1 MENMGMKK
9 SQLKQIIKEELI
21 NELFG
26 SKNKAKAQEQIADA
40 LKIYFQIAFET
51 GLESN
56 GSYDD
61 FEEEFWKRERQ
72 SIINEIASTKV
83 NIG

>member
-1 MENMGMKK
+1 MKK
-9 SQLKQIIKEELI
+9 SQLKKIIKEEI
-21 NELFG
+21 VNELFG
-26 SKNKAKAQEQIADA
+26 SENKAKAQEQMVDA

-51 GLESN
+51 GLESL

-72 SIINEIASTKV
+72 SIINKLSSI
-83 NIG
+83 

>member
-1 MENMGMKK
+1 MKK
-9 SQLKQIIKEELI
+9 SELRKLIREEI
-21 NELFG
+21 TNELFG
-26 SKNKAKAQEQIADA
+26 GGNKAKAQEQIVDA

-61 FEEEFWKRERQ
+61 FEEEFWMIERQ
-72 SIINEIASTKV
+72 SIIDEISKTKV

>member
-1 MENMGMKK
+1 MKK
-9 SQLKQIIKEELI
+9 SELRQIIKEEI
-21 NELFG
+21 TNELFG
-26 SKNKAKAQEQIADA
+26 SENKAKAQEQIVDS

-72 SIINEIASTKV
+72 SIINKIASTKV

>member
-1 MENMGMKK
+1 MKK
-9 SQLKQIIKEELI
+9 SQLRQIIKEEI
-21 NELFG
+21 TNELFG
-26 SKNKAKAQEQIADA
+26 SGNKAKAQEQIADA

>member
-72 SIINEIASTKV
+72 SIINKITSTKV

>member
-1 MENMGMKK
+1 MKK
-9 SQLKQIIKEELI
+9 SELKQIIKEEI
-21 NELFG
+21 TNELFG
-26 SKNKAKAQEQIADA
+26 GGNKAKAQEQIVDA

-61 FEEEFWKRERQ
+61 FEEEFWRERQ
-72 SIINEIASTKV
+72 SIINKVASTKV
-83 NIG
+83 NIR

>member
-1 MENMGMKK
+1 MKK
-9 SQLKQIIKEELI
+9 SQLKQIIKEELF

-26 SKNKAKAQEQIADA
+26 SENKAKAQEQIADA

-56 GSYDD
+56 GSYGD

-72 SIINEIASTKV
+72 SIINKIASTKV
-83 NIG
+83 NIR

>member
-1 MENMGMKK
+1 MKK
-9 SQLKQIIKEELI
+9 SQLRQIIKEEI
-21 NELFG
+21 TNELFG
-26 SKNKAKAQEQIADA
+26 SGNKAKAQEQIADA

-72 SIINEIASTKV
+72 SIINKIASTKV

>member
-1 MENMGMKK
+1 MKK
-9 SQLKQIIKEELI
+9 SELRQIIKEEI
-21 NELFG
+21 TNELFG
-26 SKNKAKAQEQIADA
+26 SDNKAKAQEQIADA

-72 SIINEIASTKV
+72 SIINKIASTKV

>member
-1 MENMGMKK
+1 MKK
-9 SQLKQIIKEELI
+9 SELKKLIREEI
-21 NELFG
+21 TNELFG
-26 SKNKAKAQEQIADA
+26 GRNKAKAQEQIVDA

-61 FEEEFWKRERQ
+61 FEKEFWYGERQ
-72 SIINEIASTKV
+72 SIIDKLASTKV

>member
-1 MENMGMKK
+1 MKK
-9 SQLKQIIKEELI
+9 SELKQLIKEEI
-21 NELFG
+21 TNELFG
-26 SKNKAKAQEQIADA
+26 GGNKAKAQEQIADA

-51 GLESN
+51 GLETP

-61 FEEEFWKRERQ
+61 FEKEFWEGERQ
-72 SIINEIASTKV
+72 SIIDKIASTKV

>member
-1 MENMGMKK
+1 MKK
-9 SQLKQIIKEELI
+9 SELRQIIKEEI
-21 NELFG
+21 TNELFG
-26 SKNKAKAQEQIADA
+26 SDNKAKAQEQIADA

-72 SIINEIASTKV
+72 SIINKITSTKV

>member
-1 MENMGMKK
+1 MKK
-9 SQLKQIIKEELI
+9 SELRQIIKEEI
-21 NELFG
+21 TNELFG
-26 SKNKAKAQEQIADA
+26 SGNKAKAQEQIADA

-51 GLESN
+51 GLESL

-83 NIG
+83 NIR

>member
-1 MENMGMKK
+1 MKK

>member
-1 MENMGMKK
+1 MKK
-9 SQLKQIIKEELI
+9 SQLKRIIKEEMV

-26 SKNKAKAQEQIADA
+26 RGNKEKAQEQIADA

-51 GLESN
+51 GLESL

-72 SIINEIASTKV
+72 SIINKISST
-83 NIG
+83 

>member
-1 MENMGMKK
+1 MKK
-9 SQLKQIIKEELI
+9 SQLRQIIKEEI
-21 NELFG
+21 TNELFG
-26 SKNKAKAQEQIADA
+26 SDNKAKAQEQIADA

-72 SIINEIASTKV
+72 SIINKIASTKV

>member
-1 MENMGMKK
+1 MKK
-9 SQLKQIIKEELI
+9 SELRQIIKEEI
-21 NELFG
+21 TNELFG
-26 SKNKAKAQEQIADA
+26 SGNKAKAQEQIADA

-72 SIINEIASTKV
+72 SIINKIASTKV

>member
-1 MENMGMKK
+1 MKK
-9 SQLKQIIKEELI
+9 SQLRRIIKEEMV

-26 SKNKAKAQEQIADA
+26 RGNKEKAQEQIADA

-51 GLESN
+51 GLESL

-72 SIINEIASTKV
+72 SIINKISST
-83 NIG
+83 